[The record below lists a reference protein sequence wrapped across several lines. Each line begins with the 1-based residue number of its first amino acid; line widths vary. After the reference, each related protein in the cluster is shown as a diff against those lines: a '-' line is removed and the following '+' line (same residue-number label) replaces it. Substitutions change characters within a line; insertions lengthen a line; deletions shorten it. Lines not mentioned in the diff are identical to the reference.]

1 MRLHAP
7 LLLAAALLLGACA
20 TAPES
25 APVWHDEAFAPPSV
39 AVDPEAVFAL
49 SPAMRHYLDTEIA
62 RRTGSRGK
70 QRALTVALYERGELS
85 LEYDSEITRNAA
97 EAFDARAGNCLS
109 LVIMTAA
116 FAKALAVPVTYRS
129 IPSAGSWTRVGDL
142 LVFNGHVNV
151 TLGHRERD
159 RHAMFA
165 SESLVVD
172 FLPSDQAARLRA
184 MPVRERT
191 IVAMYMNN
199 RAAESLMQGRVDDAY
214 WYAREAI
221 HQDPGFATAYNTLGV
236 VYLRHGQAAWAE
248 RALGHALALESG
260 NPRALAN
267 LAAAQEAQ
275 GRTDEAQRTRL
286 ALARS
291 EPQAPMHDF
300 EIGRAAAQRG
310 DWRAARDAFQRELR
324 RNDQSA
330 EVHHWLAVAQWQLGD
345 VDAARRELGEA
356 LRNSTSAAERKRYA
370 AKLAG
375 LAKRAEAR

>member
-1 MRLHAP
+1 MR
-7 LLLAAALLLGACA
+7 
-20 TAPES
+20 
-25 APVWHDEAFAPPSV
+25 PSEV
-39 AVDPEAVFAL
+39 
-49 SPAMRHYLDTEIA
+49 
-62 RRTGSRGK
+62 
-70 QRALTVALYERGELS
+70 
-85 LEYDSEITRNAA
+85 
-97 EAFDARAGNCLS
+97 
-109 LVIMTAA
+109 
-116 FAKALAVPVTYRS
+116 
-129 IPSAGSWTRVGDL
+129 
-142 LVFNGHVNV
+142 
-151 TLGHRERD
+151 
-159 RHAMFA
+159 
-165 SESLVVD
+165 LVVD

-184 MPVRERT
+184 SAVSEAT

-199 RAAESLMQGRVDDAY
+199 RAVELLTQGQGNAAY
-214 WYAREAI
+214 WHAREATK
-221 HQDPGFATAYNTLGV
+221 QDPSFAAAFNTLGV
-236 VYLRHGQAAWAE
+236 VYLRQGQATWAE

-375 LAKRAEAR
+375 LAKQAEAP